1 MVKYI
6 NFRGKCDFVEARA
19 DSRLYGNLGLIE
31 NENIIQESV
40 NVPTN
45 YGNTVMTLINNPT
58 VINPSTSS
66 QTYKQL
72 VVNTT
77 GGQIN
82 VNINNTT
89 NISVPSNSGITLC
102 WLKPLGEWIQVH

>member
-1 MVKYI
+1 MGKNI
-6 NFRGKCDFVEARA
+6 LLRGKCDFAEARA

-45 YGNTVMTLINNPT
+45 YGNTVMTLTNSNNT
-58 VINPSTSS
+58 INPSTSS
-66 QTYKQL
+66 VTYKQL

-77 GGQIN
+77 GGQLN
-82 VNINNTT
+82 VNINNST
-89 NISVPSNSGITLC
+89 NIDVPANSGITLC
-102 WLKPLGEWIQVH
+102 WLKSLSEWIQVH

>member
-1 MVKYI
+1 MVKDI
-6 NFRGKCDFVEARA
+6 KFRGKCDFVEARA

-45 YGNTVMTLINNPT
+45 YGNTVMTLTNDT
-58 VINPSTSS
+58 TINPSTSS
-66 QTYKQL
+66 YTYKQL

-82 VNINNTT
+82 VIINNTT
-89 NISVPSNSGITLC
+89 TIPVPSNRGITLC
-102 WLKPLGEWIQVH
+102 WLKTLGEWIQVH